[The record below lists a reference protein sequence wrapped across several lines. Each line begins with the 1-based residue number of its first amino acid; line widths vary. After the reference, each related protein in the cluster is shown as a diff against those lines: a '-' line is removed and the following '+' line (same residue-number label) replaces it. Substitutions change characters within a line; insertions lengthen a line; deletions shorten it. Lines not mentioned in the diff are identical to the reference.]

1 MSREITNTTTET
13 LHVVGL
19 GNLEPGKTTKISAE
33 QEEEY
38 EAKTGRK
45 FGDLKAAPGLEVKGA
60 KAKKEEDE

>member
-1 MSREITNTTTET
+1 MSREITNTTSET

-19 GNLEPGKTTKISAE
+19 GNLEPGKNSITAE

-38 EAKTGRK
+38 ELKTGRK
-45 FGDLKAAPGLEVKGA
+45 FGDLKSAAGLEVKGT